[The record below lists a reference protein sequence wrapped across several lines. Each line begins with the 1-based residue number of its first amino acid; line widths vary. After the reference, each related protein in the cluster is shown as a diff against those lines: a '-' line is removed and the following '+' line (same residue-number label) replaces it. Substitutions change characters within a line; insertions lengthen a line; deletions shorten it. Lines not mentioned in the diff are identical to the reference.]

1 MFGRM
6 EKTMKKKMR
15 SRWLCLLMVALLA
28 VGLLAGCGKGGT
40 GTAQESASQLA
51 SITESGP
58 ESIEAGPTENGA
70 EDPGGGLAE
79 IEPEILEEEPAEIL
93 PEDAQGGQA
102 AAGDPGEAGQP
113 ETGQALAET
122 DLSENEPEE
131 DLPAIDEDGS
141 YTTKEDVA
149 LYIHTYG
156 KLPPNFITKKQA
168 EKLGWSGGSLEPYAP
183 GKCIGGNYFG
193 NYEGILPD
201 GEYRECDIGTLGKK
215 SRGAKRLIYSDDGRI
230 YYTSDHYKTFTQL
243 Y

>member
-1 MFGRM
+1 M
-6 EKTMKKKMR
+6 
-15 SRWLCLLMVALLA
+15 
-28 VGLLAGCGKGGT
+28 
-40 GTAQESASQLA
+40 
-51 SITESGP
+51 
-58 ESIEAGPTENGA
+58 
-70 EDPGGGLAE
+70 
-79 IEPEILEEEPAEIL
+79 
-93 PEDAQGGQA
+93 
-102 AAGDPGEAGQP
+102 
-113 ETGQALAET
+113 
-122 DLSENEPEE
+122 
-131 DLPAIDEDGS
+131 
-141 YTTKEDVA
+141 A

>member
-1 MFGRM
+1 MKMF
-6 EKTMKKKMR
+6 EKMLERTERIMKKKMR
-15 SRWLCLLMVALLA
+15 SRWLCLLMAVLLA
-28 VGLLAGCGKGGT
+28 VSLLAGCGKSGS
-40 GTAQESASQLA
+40 GTAQESSSALMTVTEDGQENTEGGPA
-51 SITESGP
+51 ETESETPKG
-58 ESIEAGPTENGA
+58 ELS
-70 EDPGGGLAE
+70 E
-79 IEPEILEEEPAEIL
+79 IESETPEGELTEIESETPEGELTEIVPEIPEEEPAEVVS
-93 PEDAQGGQA
+93 
-102 AAGDPGEAGQP
+102 GEATPG
-113 ETGQALAET
+113 
-122 DLSENEPEE
+122 
-131 DLPAIDEDGS
+131 IDENGS

>member
-6 EKTMKKKMR
+6 EKTMRKKLR
-15 SRWLCLLMVALLA
+15 SRWLCLLMAALLA
-28 VGLLAGCGKGGT
+28 VGLLAGCRKSGA
-40 GTAQESASQLA
+40 GTAQESASQLT
-51 SITESGP
+51 SITESGQ
-58 ESIEAGPTENGA
+58 ENTEAGPTENGA

-141 YTTKEDVA
+141 YTTKE
-149 LYIHTYG
+149 

-201 GEYRECDIGTLGKK
+201 GEDRECDIGTLGKK

>member
-6 EKTMKKKMR
+6 EKTMRKKMR

-58 ESIEAGPTENGA
+58 E
-70 EDPGGGLAE
+70 DPGGGLAE
-79 IEPEILEEEPAEIL
+79 IEPETLEEEPAEIL

-113 ETGQALAET
+113 ETDPALAET
-122 DLSENEPEE
+122 DPSENGPEE

>member
-1 MFGRM
+1 MR
-6 EKTMKKKMR
+6 KKLR
-15 SRWLCLLMVALLA
+15 SRWLCLLISVLLA
-28 VGLLAGCGKGGT
+28 VSLLAGCGKSGS
-40 GTAQESASQLA
+40 GTAQESASQLT

-58 ESIEAGPTENGA
+58 ENTEAGPTETGA
-70 EDPGGGLAE
+70 ETPEGGLAE

-93 PEDAQGGQA
+93 PEDAAGWQA
-102 AAGDPGEAGQP
+102 ENGTENGKPGEAGQP
-113 ETGQALAET
+113 ETDSALAET
-122 DLSENEPEE
+122 DPSASGPEE
-131 DLPAIDEDGS
+131 DLPAIDENGS

-168 EKLGWSGGSLEPYAP
+168 QKLGWSGGSLEPYAP

-193 NYEGILPD
+193 NYEGVLPD